1 MVALPKEKWTVEAYL
16 AFDSAQPEKHEF
28 FNGEVYAM
36 TGASRRH
43 GQVTGNTF
51 AALHSQ
57 LRKQPCEI
65 YVAYLRVKVQTN
77 GDYAYPDIAI
87 VCGEPQFERTPLET
101 LLNPTVLIEVLS
113 PSTEGYDRG
122 IKFQSYRALDSLRE
136 YLLVSQN
143 TAHIEHYTRQGEQ
156 WVLRDVIG
164 LDGVLS
170 LESIGCTLALAD
182 VYEKVQ
188 FDEAD

>member
-1 MVALPKEKWTVEAYL
+1 M
-16 AFDSAQPEKHEF
+16 S
-28 FNGEVYAM
+28 
-36 TGASRRH
+36 GASRRH
-43 GQVTGNTF
+43 GQVTGNAF
-51 AALHSQ
+51 ATLHSQ

-65 YVAYLRVKVQTN
+65 YMADLRVKVQTN

-113 PSTEGYDRG
+113 PSTEAYDRG
-122 IKFQSYRALDSLRE
+122 LKFQSYRALDSLQD
-136 YLLVSQN
+136 YLVVSQN
-143 TAHIEHYTRQGEQ
+143 TAHVEHYSRQGEQ
-156 WVLRDVIG
+156 WVLRDVVG
-164 LDGVLS
+164 LDAVVR